1 MACITNM
8 INKILLEYNNGNM
21 TVNSALKYRFTYN
34 GYNTDVFYTQKDGLQ
49 HQLLLA
55 IMVNNVTYITTLHFV
70 LKNNDYYMQFYLP
83 NELYEQLQFSLLYV
97 DGHCAVTPYFEKM
110 INHIMK
116 NHPISVRHR
125 DELRNYQN
133 YVYEDEKNN
142 PYFKTTRRVSMSAKM
157 RSKIKK
163 KYDEDLA
170 TKILD
175 FCGTTKTLVYTSNI
189 AESKDIEVYMNAH
202 SST

>member
-21 TVNSALKYRFTYN
+21 TVNSALKYRFSYN
-34 GYNTDVFYTQKDGLQ
+34 GHNTDVFYTQKDGLQ
-49 HQLLLA
+49 NQLLLA
-55 IMVNNVTYITTLHFV
+55 ITVDNVTYITTLYFH
-70 LKNNDYYMQFYLP
+70 KKDNEYCMQFYLP

-116 NHPISVRHR
+116 NPPISVRHR

>member
-1 MACITNM
+1 MANITNM
-8 INKILLEYNNGNM
+8 IDKIFTEYKNSNM
-21 TVNSALKYRFTYN
+21 VINSALKYRFSYN

-49 HQLLLA
+49 NQLLLA
-55 IMVNNVTYITTLHFV
+55 ITVNNVTYITTLYFH
-70 LKNNDYYMQFYLP
+70 KKDNEYCMQFYLP
-83 NELYEQLQFSLLYV
+83 KELYEQLQFSLLYV
-97 DGHCAVTPYFEKM
+97 DGHCTVTPYFKKM
-110 INHIMK
+110 IDHIME
-116 NHPISVRHR
+116 NQPISVRHR

-189 AESKDIEVYMNAH
+189 AESKDIEAYMSTH
-202 SST
+202 SPT

>member
-1 MACITNM
+1 MANITNM
-8 INKILLEYNNGNM
+8 IDKIFTEYKNSNM
-21 TVNSALKYRFTYN
+21 IINSALKYRFSYN

-49 HQLLLA
+49 NQLLLA
-55 IMVNNVTYITTLHFV
+55 ITVNNVTYITTLYFH
-70 LKNNDYYMQFYLP
+70 KKENEYCMQFYLP
-83 NELYEQLQFSLLYV
+83 KELYEQLQFSLLYV
-97 DGHCAVTPYFEKM
+97 DGHCTVTPYLKKM
-110 INHIMK
+110 IDHIME
-116 NHPISVRHR
+116 NQPISVRHR

-189 AESKDIEVYMNAH
+189 AESKDIEAYM
-202 SST
+202 STHPST

>member
-1 MACITNM
+1 MAH
-8 INKILLEYNNGNM
+8 K
-21 TVNSALKYRFTYN
+21 
-34 GYNTDVFYTQKDGLQ
+34 
-49 HQLLLA
+49 
-55 IMVNNVTYITTLHFV
+55 
-70 LKNNDYYMQFYLP
+70 
-83 NELYEQLQFSLLYV
+83 
-97 DGHCAVTPYFEKM
+97 
-110 INHIMK
+110 
-116 NHPISVRHR
+116 PISVRHR

-157 RSKIKK
+157 RNKIKN

-189 AESKDIEVYMNAH
+189 AESKDIEAYMNTH